1 MTNQAALAVSH
12 TMIIRG
18 VLNETRLRRVA
29 HILMAQ
35 GNHSVGLKRTAL
47 EWASRKGRGLLSCAF
62 DITVLSSTLEV

>member
-12 TMIIRG
+12 TMMIRG
-18 VLNETRLRRVA
+18 VLHKTRLRRVA

-35 GNHSVGLKRTAL
+35 GNHSVSLKRGTL
-47 EWASRKGRGLLSCAF
+47 EWASRKGRDLLSCAF